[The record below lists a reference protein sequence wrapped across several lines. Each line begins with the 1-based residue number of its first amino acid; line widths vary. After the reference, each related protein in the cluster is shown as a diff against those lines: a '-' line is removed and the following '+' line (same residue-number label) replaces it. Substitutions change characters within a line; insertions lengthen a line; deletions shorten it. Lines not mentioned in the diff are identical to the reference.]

1 MPRER
6 LSMRKIKEVLRLKH
20 GCGLSSRVIA
30 HSCGIAR
37 STVAEYLRLSASAG
51 LTWPAAGDLDDA
63 TLEALLF
70 PPLPSLSPDQRPQP
84 DWAQLHLELK
94 RHKGVTLFLLWQEH
108 KAVHPEGHQYSRFC
122 ELYGQ
127 WRGRQDLVMRQ
138 THRAGEKLFIDYAG
152 LTVPVV
158 DRETGEI
165 RQAQIFVAVL
175 GASSYTY
182 CEATWTQM
190 LPDWIASHVRA
201 LQYMGGAPEVL
212 VPDNLKSGVTS
223 PHLYEPDLNPT
234 YQEMASHYGVAVLP
248 ARVCRPKDKAKAEA
262 GVQLAERWILAQLRH
277 RTFFS
282 LTELNQAIAALLEA
296 LNSKPFQKLAGSRR
310 SLWEELDRPALRPL
324 PCTPYEY
331 AEWPK
336 VRVHI
341 DYHVAVDK
349 HYYSVPYQLVG
360 LRCEARVTA
369 STVEVLHRG
378 RRVAS
383 HVRSYQQ
390 GRFTTLPEHM
400 PEHHRQYGEWTPERV
415 VRWAG
420 EAGGAVAAVATRIIA
435 SRPHPQQGYRS
446 CLGVMR
452 LGKQYGND
460 RLEAACE
467 RALAIGSCSYKSLT
481 SILKNGLDQQPL
493 PRAAAP
499 APVIEHENIRG
510 ADYYTPVLP
519 FAAEGGRPC

>member
-1 MPRER
+1 VPRER
-6 LSMRKIKEVLRLKH
+6 LSMRKIKEVLRLKRS
-20 GCGLSSRVIA
+20 CGLTNRAIA
-30 HSCGIAR
+30 HSCGIAP
-37 STVAEYLRLSASAG
+37 STVGEYLRLSAAAG
-51 LTWPAAGDLDDA
+51 LTWPLAAELDDA
-63 TLEALLF
+63 ALEALLF
-70 PPLPSLSPDQRPQP
+70 PPSPSLAAGQRPQP
-84 DWAQLHLELK
+84 DWVHLHLELK

-108 KAVHPEGHQYSRFC
+108 KAVYPEGHQYSRFC
-122 ELYGQ
+122 ELYSQ

-152 LTVPVV
+152 PTVPVV
-158 DRETGEI
+158 DRVTGEI

-175 GASSYTY
+175 GASNYTY
-182 CEATWTQM
+182 CEATWTQT

-201 LQYMGGAPEVL
+201 LQYLGGVPEVL

-248 ARVCRPKDKAKAEA
+248 ARVCRPKDKAKVEA
-262 GVQLAERWILAQLRH
+262 GVQLAERWILARLRH

-282 LTELNQAIAALLEA
+282 LAELNQAISELLQV
-296 LNSKPFQKLAGSRR
+296 LNNKPFQKLAGSRR

-324 PCTPYEY
+324 PVSPYEY

-349 HYYSVPYQLVG
+349 HYYSVPHQLVG

-369 STVEVLHRG
+369 ATVEVLHRG

-383 HVRSYQQ
+383 HVRSHLK
-390 GRFTTLPEHM
+390 GRYTTLPEHM
-400 PEHHRQYGEWTPERV
+400 PEHHRQYAKWTPERV

-420 EAGGAVAAVATRIIA
+420 ESGEAVSAVATRIIA

-460 RLEAACE
+460 RLEAACR
-467 RALAIGSCSYKSLT
+467 RALATGACSYKSLA
-481 SILKNGLDQQPL
+481 SILKSKLDQQSL
-493 PRAAAP
+493 PQTAAP
-499 APVIEHENIRG
+499 APAIEHDNIRG
-510 ADYYTPVLP
+510 ADYYAPALP
-519 FAAEGGRPC
+519 FATEGGRPC

>member
-1 MPRER
+1 
-6 LSMRKIKEVLRLKH
+6 MRKIKEVLRLKQV
-20 GCGLSSRVIA
+20 CRLSNRSIA

-37 STVAEYLRLSASAG
+37 STVADYLRLAAAAG
-51 LTWPAAGDLDDA
+51 LTWPQAEGLDDA
-63 TLEALLF
+63 ALEALLF
-70 PPLPSLSPDQRPQP
+70 PPASTLPSDQRPQP
-84 DWAQLHLELK
+84 NWAQLHLELK

-108 KAVHPEGHQYSRFC
+108 KEAHPEGHQYSRFC

-152 LTVPVV
+152 PTVPVI
-158 DRETGEI
+158 DRLTGEI
-165 RQAQIFVAVL
+165 KQAQIFVAVL
-175 GASSYTY
+175 GASNYTY
-182 CEATWTQM
+182 CEATWTQK

-201 LQYMGGAPEVL
+201 LQYLGGVPQVL
-212 VPDNLKSGVTS
+212 VPDNLKAGVTS

-234 YQEMASHYGVAVLP
+234 YLEMASHYEVAVLP
-248 ARVCRPKDKAKAEA
+248 ARVCRPKDKAKVEA
-262 GVQLAERWILAQLRH
+262 GVQLAERWILAKLRH

-282 LTELNQAIAALLEA
+282 LAALNEAIAELLEA
-296 LNSKPFQKLAGSRR
+296 LNSKQFQKQAGSRR
-310 SLWEELDRPALRPL
+310 SLWEELDRPALRAL
-324 PCTPYEY
+324 PCSPYEY
-331 AEWPK
+331 AEWPRVK
-336 VRVHI
+336 VHV

-349 HYYSVPYQLVG
+349 HYYSVPHQLVG

-383 HVRSYQQ
+383 HMRSHHRGGY
-390 GRFTTLPEHM
+390 TTLPEHM
-400 PEHHRQYGEWTPERV
+400 PEHHRQQAEWPPERI

-435 SRPHPQQGYRS
+435 NKPHPQQGYRS
-446 CLGVMR
+446 CLGVIR
-452 LGKQYGND
+452 LGKEYGSD

-467 RALAIGSCSYKSLT
+467 RALATGACSYKSLT
-481 SILKNGLDQQPL
+481 SILKNGLDKKPL
-493 PRAAAP
+493 PAAAAAP
-499 APVIEHENIRG
+499 PAIEHENIRG
-510 ADYYTPVLP
+510 ADYYAPVLP

>member
-1 MPRER
+1 
-6 LSMRKIKEVLRLKH
+6 
-20 GCGLSSRVIA
+20 
-30 HSCGIAR
+30 
-37 STVAEYLRLSASAG
+37 
-51 LTWPAAGDLDDA
+51 
-63 TLEALLF
+63 
-70 PPLPSLSPDQRPQP
+70 
-84 DWAQLHLELK
+84 
-94 RHKGVTLFLLWQEH
+94 
-108 KAVHPEGHQYSRFC
+108 
-122 ELYGQ
+122 
-127 WRGRQDLVMRQ
+127 
-138 THRAGEKLFIDYAG
+138 
-152 LTVPVV
+152 
-158 DRETGEI
+158 
-165 RQAQIFVAVL
+165 
-175 GASSYTY
+175 
-182 CEATWTQM
+182 

-201 LQYMGGAPEVL
+201 LQYLGGVPEVL

-248 ARVCRPKDKAKAEA
+248 ARVCHPKDKAKVEA
-262 GVQLAERWILAQLRH
+262 GVQLAERWILARLRH

-282 LTELNQAIAALLEA
+282 LAELNQAISELLQV
-296 LNSKPFQKLAGSRR
+296 LNNKPFQKLAGSRR

-324 PCTPYEY
+324 PQSPYEY

-369 STVEVLHRG
+369 ATVEVLHRG

-383 HVRSYQQ
+383 HVRSHLQ
-390 GRFTTLPEHM
+390 GRYTTLPEHM
-400 PEHHRQYGEWTPERV
+400 PEHHRQYAKWTPERV

-420 EAGGAVAAVATRIIA
+420 ESGEAVSAVATRIIA

-460 RLEAACE
+460 RLEAACR
-467 RALAIGSCSYKSLT
+467 RALATGACSYKSLA
-481 SILKNGLDQQPL
+481 SILKSKLDQQSL
-493 PRAAAP
+493 PQTAAP
-499 APVIEHENIRG
+499 APAIEHDNIRG
-510 ADYYTPVLP
+510 ADYYAPGLP
-519 FAAEGGRPC
+519 FATEGGWPC

>member
-6 LSMRKIKEVLRLKH
+6 LSMRKIKEVLRLKK
-20 GCGLSSRVIA
+20 GCGLSSRAIA
-30 HSCGIAR
+30 QSCGIAR
-37 STVAEYLRLSASAG
+37 STVAEYLRLATTAG
-51 LTWPAAGDLDDA
+51 LTWPLAEELDDA
-63 TLEALLF
+63 ALEALLF
-70 PPLPSLSPDQRPQP
+70 PPASTLPADQRPQP
-84 DWAQLHLELK
+84 NWAQLHLELK
-94 RHKGVTLFLLWQEH
+94 RHKGTTLFLLWQEH
-108 KAVHPEGHQYSRFC
+108 KEVHPEGHQYSRFC
-122 ELYGQ
+122 DLYGQ

-152 LTVPVV
+152 PTVPVV
-158 DRETGEI
+158 ERLTGEI

-175 GASSYTY
+175 GASNYTY
-182 CEATWTQM
+182 CEATWTQK

-201 LQYMGGAPEVL
+201 LQYLGGVPQVL
-212 VPDNLKSGVTS
+212 VPDNLKSGVTR

-234 YQEMASHYGVAVLP
+234 YQEMATHYGVAVLP
-248 ARVCRPKDKAKAEA
+248 ARVCRPKDKAKAEG
-262 GVQLAERWILAQLRH
+262 GVLLIERWILAKLRH

-282 LTELNQAIAALLEA
+282 LADLNQAIGELLEA
-296 LNSKPFQKLAGSRR
+296 LNSKRFQKLAGSRR

-324 PCTPYEY
+324 PCSPYEY

-336 VRVHI
+336 VKVHI

-349 HYYSVPYQLVG
+349 HYYSVPHQLVG

-383 HVRSYQQ
+383 HVRSHLQ
-390 GRFTTLPEHM
+390 GRYTTLPEHM
-400 PEHHRQYGEWTPERV
+400 PEHHRQQAEWTPERV

-420 EAGGAVAAVATRIIA
+420 EAGGSVTAVATRIIA

-446 CLGVMR
+446 CLGVIR
-452 LGKQYGND
+452 LGKQYGKD

-467 RALAIGSCSYKSLT
+467 RALATGACSCKSLA
-481 SILKNGLDQQPL
+481 SSLKNGLDQQPL
-493 PRAAAP
+493 PTAAAP
-499 APVIEHENIRG
+499 MPAIDHENIRG
-510 ADYYTPVLP
+510 ADYYAPVLP
-519 FAAEGGRPC
+519 FAGEGGRPC

>member
-6 LSMRKIKEVLRLKH
+6 LSMRKIKEVLRLKRS
-20 GCGLSSRVIA
+20 CGLTNRAIA
-30 HSCGIAR
+30 HSCGIAP
-37 STVAEYLRLSASAG
+37 STVGEYLRLSAAAG
-51 LTWPAAGDLDDA
+51 LTWPLAAELDDA
-63 TLEALLF
+63 ALEALLF
-70 PPLPSLSPDQRPQP
+70 PQSPSLPAGQRQQP
-84 DWAQLHLELK
+84 DWAHLHLELK

-108 KAVHPEGHQYSRFC
+108 KAVYPEGHQYSRFC
-122 ELYGQ
+122 ELYSQ

-152 LTVPVV
+152 PTVPVV
-158 DRETGEI
+158 DRVTGEI

-175 GASSYTY
+175 GASNYTY
-182 CEATWTQM
+182 CEATWTQT

-201 LQYMGGAPEVL
+201 LQYLGGVPEVL

-248 ARVCRPKDKAKAEA
+248 ARVCRPKDKAKVEA
-262 GVQLAERWILAQLRH
+262 GVQLAERWILARLRH

-282 LTELNQAIAALLEA
+282 LAELNQAIVELLQV
-296 LNSKPFQKLAGSRR
+296 LNNKPFQKLAGSRR

-324 PCTPYEY
+324 PQSPYEY

-349 HYYSVPYQLVG
+349 HYYSVPHQLVG

-369 STVEVLHRG
+369 ATVEVLHRG

-383 HVRSYQQ
+383 HVRSHLK
-390 GRFTTLPEHM
+390 GRYTTLPEHM
-400 PEHHRQYGEWTPERV
+400 PEHHRQYAKWTPERV

-420 EAGGAVAAVATRIIA
+420 ESGEAVSAVATRIIA

-460 RLEAACE
+460 RLEAACR
-467 RALAIGSCSYKSLT
+467 RALATGACSYKSLA
-481 SILKNGLDQQPL
+481 SILKSKLDQQSL
-493 PRAAAP
+493 PQTAAP
-499 APVIEHENIRG
+499 APAIEHDNIRG
-510 ADYYTPVLP
+510 ADYYAPALP
-519 FAAEGGRPC
+519 FATEGGRPC

>member
-1 MPRER
+1 VPRER
-6 LSMRKIKEVLRLKH
+6 LSMRKIKEVLRLKRS
-20 GCGLSSRVIA
+20 CGLTNRAIA
-30 HSCGIAR
+30 HSCGIAP
-37 STVAEYLRLSASAG
+37 STVGEYLRLSAAAG
-51 LTWPAAGDLDDA
+51 LTWPLAAELDDA
-63 TLEALLF
+63 ALEALLF
-70 PPLPSLSPDQRPQP
+70 PPSPSLAAGQRPQP
-84 DWAQLHLELK
+84 DWVHLHLELK

-108 KAVHPEGHQYSRFC
+108 KAVYPEGHQYSRFC
-122 ELYGQ
+122 ELYSQ

-152 LTVPVV
+152 PTVPVV
-158 DRETGEI
+158 DRVTGEI

-175 GASSYTY
+175 GASNYTY
-182 CEATWTQM
+182 CEATWTQT

-201 LQYMGGAPEVL
+201 LQYLGGVPEVL

-248 ARVCRPKDKAKAEA
+248 ARVCRPKDKAKVEA
-262 GVQLAERWILAQLRH
+262 GVQLAERWILARLRH

-282 LTELNQAIAALLEA
+282 LAELNQAIVELLQV
-296 LNSKPFQKLAGSRR
+296 LNNKPFQKLAGSRR

-324 PCTPYEY
+324 PQSPYEY

-349 HYYSVPYQLVG
+349 HYYSVPHQLVG

-369 STVEVLHRG
+369 ATVEVLHRG

-383 HVRSYQQ
+383 HVRSHLK
-390 GRFTTLPEHM
+390 GRYTTLPEHM
-400 PEHHRQYGEWTPERV
+400 PEHHRQYAKWTPERV

-420 EAGGAVAAVATRIIA
+420 ESGEAVSAVATRIIA

-460 RLEAACE
+460 RLEAACR
-467 RALAIGSCSYKSLT
+467 RALATGACSYKSLA
-481 SILKNGLDQQPL
+481 SILKSKLDQQSL
-493 PRAAAP
+493 PQTAAP
-499 APVIEHENIRG
+499 APAIEHDNIRG
-510 ADYYTPVLP
+510 ADYYAPALP
-519 FAAEGGRPC
+519 FATEGGRPC